1 MTSGATEGA
10 RLATTAEVLALV
22 EAAMRG
28 PIEGVA
34 PAGPGADDL
43 RAFYGLMRYHLG
55 WADAEF
61 APIDGTKGKR
71 LRPLLLVRCAEACGG
86 TVAAAVPAAAAIEQ
100 LHNFTL
106 VHDDIQDESAYRH
119 HRETIW
125 HRWGTATAINAGDAL
140 FAVAHE
146 ALYRLA
152 EPPANVPA
160 GRVLALARDFDR
172 MALRIVEGQHLD
184 LSHEGEWGGGE
195 ARYLA
200 MIAGKTAAI
209 MDFAARAGATV
220 AGADDETADR
230 FGAFGLALGLAFQI
244 RDDMLGIW
252 GMQEATGKPVAD
264 DIRRRKQSLP
274 IIALDERADAVAR
287 AELRRLYAG
296 AAPLD
301 EDAVARVAALLERY
315 EIADYC
321 QSRVDAYHHA
331 ARGALDHPAMRGT
344 AADSLHDFL
353 ALLEGRVY

>member
-10 RLATTAEVLALV
+10 RLATTAGVLAEV
-22 EAAMRG
+22 EATMRQ
-28 PIEGVA
+28 PIEGVDFT
-34 PAGPGADDL
+34 GPGADDL
-43 RAFYGLMRYHLG
+43 REFYGLMRYHLG
-55 WADAEF
+55 WADAHF
-61 APIDGTKGKR
+61 APIDGAKGKR

-86 TVAAAVPAAAAIEQ
+86 TVAAAVPAAAAIEL

-106 VHDDIQDESAYRH
+106 VHDDVQDESAHRH

-125 HRWGTATAINAGDAL
+125 HRWGTAAAINAGDAL

-146 ALYRLA
+146 ALYSLVEA
-152 EPPANVPA
+152 PASVPA

-184 LSHEGEWGGGE
+184 LSHEGHWGGGE

-209 MDFAARAGATV
+209 MDFAARAGALV
-220 AGADDETADR
+220 AGADDETVAR
-230 FGAFGLALGLAFQI
+230 FGAFGLALGLAFQV

-274 IIALDERADAVAR
+274 IIALDERADDATR
-287 AELRRLYAG
+287 DELRCIYAG
-296 AAPLD
+296 AAPLGA
-301 EDAVARVAALLERY
+301 EAVSRVLELLARY
-315 EIADYC
+315 EIEDYC
-321 QSRVDAYHHA
+321 QSRVDIYHHE
-331 ARGALDHPAMRGT
+331 ARGALDSLAMHGVH
-344 AADSLHDFL
+344 AESLRDFL
-353 ALLEGRVY
+353 ALLEGRVA